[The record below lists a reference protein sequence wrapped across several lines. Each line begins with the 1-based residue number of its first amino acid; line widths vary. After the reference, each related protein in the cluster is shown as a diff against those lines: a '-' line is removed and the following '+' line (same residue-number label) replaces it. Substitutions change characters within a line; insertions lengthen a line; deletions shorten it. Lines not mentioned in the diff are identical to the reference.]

1 MTLVDLP
8 GLAKLPV
15 GDQPPDVE
23 RRVRELALRYVSAPT
38 CLILAVTPAGAD
50 AVTSDALHL
59 AREAD
64 PRGERTLGVL
74 TKCDLADF
82 GGGRSSG
89 AAATVAPLLRGEVLP
104 LRLGYV
110 AVVCRGGRAAASG
123 LSAADG
129 RAAEA
134 AFFASERG
142 AELVS
147 SCSSSSSEDPKAS
160 SSSSSSSSSSQ
171 QQLLS
176 TRCGVPALAATAR
189 ATG

>member
-38 CLILAVTPAGAD
+38 CLILAVSPAGAD

-74 TKCDLADF
+74 TKCDLVD
-82 GGGRSSG
+82 GG
-89 AAATVAPLLRGEVLP
+89 AATGIAPLLRGEVLP
-104 LRLGYV
+104 LRLGYI

-123 LSAADG
+123 ASAADG

-134 AFFASERG
+134 AFFA
-142 AELVS
+142 
-147 SCSSSSSEDPKAS
+147 
-160 SSSSSSSSSSQ
+160 
-171 QQLLS
+171 
-176 TRCGVPALAATAR
+176 
-189 ATG
+189 

>member
-1 MTLVDLP
+1 MWSFEKEKKKHLEFFSDDEKSITRNEKKKKKKKRTMTHVDRP
-8 GLAKLPV
+8 GHAKHPV

-129 RAAEA
+129 RAA
-134 AFFASERG
+134 
-142 AELVS
+142 
-147 SCSSSSSEDPKAS
+147 
-160 SSSSSSSSSSQ
+160 
-171 QQLLS
+171 
-176 TRCGVPALAATAR
+176 
-189 ATG
+189 